1 MPTIPAA
8 GLALNRANGWETD
21 MRVIIAL
28 CAAVVLAACAQ
39 GNWDA
44 NRTTYSF
51 SFDSGLSAPVKS
63 RAAEPL
69 ATPPV
74 MFDGR
79 GLLAQEALG
88 TVGNDQGN

>member
-1 MPTIPAA
+1 
-8 GLALNRANGWETD
+8 
-21 MRVIIAL
+21 MRVITVL

-63 RAAEPL
+63 PVAALL
-69 ATPPV
+69 ATPPAI
-74 MFDGR
+74 FDGH
-79 GLLAQEALG
+79 GLLVQEARG
-88 TVGNDQGN
+88 TVGNDPGD